1 MLQEFLKALTP
12 LVLGIAG
19 PLGGSIDGLNTMSST
34 YSSEG

>member
-1 MLQEFLKALTP
+1 MLQELLKAMFP
-12 LVLGIAG
+12 LVMGIAG